1 MEKLYSAGNFCRKK
15 KKNKERGRKRE
26 EKATINRCSLINHFT
41 VRDAPLSHRIP
52 KILFE
57 KVDGRKIL
65 PRNFARGIGRRKN
78 ENTVKRKKSGK
89 NVAKS
94 GDLEGDKRGGGG
106 AQAKLERI
114 QLDLVASCILPF
126 QCLSARYRRRRFAAG
141 TRTRYTR
148 VPTRSRIA
156 YLAFYDPRAGPK
168 SPFQRNW
175 NREPTRPILEPID
188 KRSGTGV
195 ARAFLFPTIAVS
207 PSLFPCST
215 LLSCIF
221 SRLSLVTR
229 FKRIEIESSSNPPK
243 FSINNS

>member
-57 KVDGRKIL
+57 KVDGRKKIL

-175 NREPTRPILEPID
+175 NREPTRLFSNRSINASEPV
-188 KRSGTGV
+188 S
-195 ARAFLFPTIAVS
+195 RALFFS
-207 PSLFPCST
+207 
-215 LLSCIF
+215 LLSPFLPLSFPVQHFFRVF
-221 SRLSLVTR
+221 SRAYLS
-229 FKRIEIESSSNPPK
+229 
-243 FSINNS
+243 

>member
-1 MEKLYSAGNFCRKK
+1 MLANKPFHGSRRSTFSPNTENPFRESGRAEEDPPTKFRPRDRKEEEREHGKK
-15 KKNKERGRKRE
+15 K
-26 EKATINRCSLINHFT
+26 
-41 VRDAPLSHRIP
+41 
-52 KILFE
+52 
-57 KVDGRKIL
+57 
-65 PRNFARGIGRRKN
+65 
-78 ENTVKRKKSGK
+78 KKSGK